1 MSVRLWVWCVYEKPE
16 TETMS
21 LKQRERPAGGAE
33 RDADEEL
40 GPMELLRLLNAEY
53 TQSILEAIRLD
64 AKPARAIA
72 EEVGASRPTV
82 YRRLNALDDAGL
94 IDSDTA
100 YDADGHHRTVFE
112 TTLEAVSVDLA
123 SDGFSMTITTSGS
136 DSAASRP
143 LRRPSE

>member
-1 MSVRLWVWCVYEKPE
+1 VYEKSE

-21 LKQRERPAGGAE
+21 LKQLERPGAGGTE
-33 RDADEEL
+33 QDAGEE
-40 GPMELLRLLNAEY
+40 PEPTDLLRLLNAEY
-53 TQSILEAIRLD
+53 TQAILEAIRLD

-123 SDGFSMTITTSGS
+123 SDGFSMTITTTGS
-136 DSAASRP
+136 DSAAP
-143 LRRPSE
+143 